1 MRDQLKFRFICLTL
15 LLVFTC
21 GTGFQKLY
29 AQDAKKKNSVRL
41 KINYFKVM
49 GEEVYFNIRATS
61 KIGKSNTNVS
71 NIEITVYNEIDDE
84 RIELGTATTNM
95 NGECRFVVND
105 FNTIKSDSL
114 NTYNVLVTFKGNDE
128 FKKAKKSISYKNAD
142 IEAKLIT
149 KDSVNYIMASL
160 KDAHKDSLI
169 GNTSLTVQV
178 KRLFQPLFIGD
189 EFNVTDESGEILVPV
204 EDGIPGIDGKLTI
217 EVVLSDSD
225 IYGTVIAP
233 VIAPIGKIIVDEST
247 FDQRK
252 MWSSRDKTPIFL
264 LIFPNLII
272 FGMFFIIVYLSFN
285 LIKISKS

>member
-114 NTYNVLVTFKGNDE
+114 NTYNISVAFKGNDQ

-142 IEAKLIT
+142 IEAKIVT
-149 KDSVNYIMASL
+149 KDSVNYIMARL

-178 KRLFQPLFIGD
+178 KRLFQPLFIGE
-189 EFNVTDESGEILVPV
+189 EFNVTDESGEILVAV
-204 EDGIPGIDGKLTI
+204 EDGIPGVDGKLTI
-217 EVVLSDSD
+217 EVVLSDSE

-233 VIAPIGKIIVDEST
+233 VIAPIGKVIVDEST

-264 LIFPNLII
+264 LIFPNIII
-272 FGMFFIIVYLSFN
+272 FGMLFIIVYLSFN
-285 LIKISKS
+285 LLKISKS

>member
-1 MRDQLKFRFICLTL
+1 MRDQLKFRFICLVL

-21 GTGFQKLY
+21 GTGFQELY
-29 AQDAKKKNSVRL
+29 AQDVKKNRVRL
-41 KINYFKVM
+41 KLNYFKVM
-49 GEEVYFNIRATS
+49 NEEVYFNMRATS
-61 KIGKSNTNVS
+61 KIGKSNVNVS
-71 NIEITVYNEIDDE
+71 NIELTIYNEVDDE

-114 NTYNVLVTFKGNDE
+114 NTYNISVAFKGNDE

-142 IEAKLIT
+142 IEAKIVT
-149 KDSVNYIMASL
+149 KDSVNYIMARL
-160 KDAHKDSLI
+160 KDAHKDSLL

-178 KRLFQPLFIGD
+178 KRLFQPLFIGE
-189 EFNVTDESGEILVPV
+189 EFNVTDERGEILVAV
-204 EDGIPGIDGKLTI
+204 EDGIPGVDGKLTI
-217 EVVLSDSD
+217 EVVLSESE

-233 VIAPIGKIIVDEST
+233 VIAPIGKVIVDEST

-252 MWSSRDKTPIFL
+252 MWSSRDKTPLFL

-272 FGMFFIIVYLSFN
+272 FGMWFIIVYLSLN
-285 LIKISKS
+285 LLKISKS

>member
-1 MRDQLKFRFICLTL
+1 
-15 LLVFTC
+15 
-21 GTGFQKLY
+21 
-29 AQDAKKKNSVRL
+29 
-41 KINYFKVM
+41 M

-114 NTYNVLVTFKGNDE
+114 NTYNISVAFKGNDQ

-142 IEAKLIT
+142 IEAKIVT
-149 KDSVNYIMASL
+149 KDSVNYIMARL

-169 GNTSLTVQV
+169 SNTSLTVQV
-178 KRLFQPLFIGD
+178 KRLFQPLFIGE
-189 EFNVTDESGEILVPV
+189 EFNVTDESGEILVAV
-204 EDGIPGIDGKLTI
+204 EDGIPGVDGKLTI
-217 EVVLSDSD
+217 EVVLSDSE

-233 VIAPIGKIIVDEST
+233 VIAPIGKVIVDEST

-264 LIFPNLII
+264 LIFPNIII
-272 FGMFFIIVYLSFN
+272 FGMLFIIVYLSFN
-285 LIKISKS
+285 LLKISKS